1 MNAHVNTIQHSRPL
15 WVGVV
20 ASSVAVPTLMAAIM
34 MFSSQ
39 SMMIPPIA
47 VFLVGVLIT
56 APTSCL
62 VALPLALWLRRVGR
76 LNCVYLSLL
85 GTVVGAL
92 ALGLYTLHDTYYP
105 QMHDKAFAL
114 WIAEQ
119 AALKALASG
128 AVYGLLSAVAL
139 CVGAG
144 VAVRSSGRHTGPA

>member
-1 MNAHVNTIQHSRPL
+1 MDTAQHSRPL
-15 WVGVV
+15 WLGIV
-20 ASSVAVPTLMAAIM
+20 ASSVAVPTIMAAM
-34 MFSSQ
+34 MTFSSE

-56 APTSCL
+56 APATCL

-76 LNCVYLSLL
+76 LNAVYLCLL

-92 ALGLYTLHDTYYP
+92 TLGLYTLQGTYYP
-105 QMHDKAFAL
+105 QMNDKALAL

-128 AVYGLLSAVAL
+128 AVYGFLSAGAL

-144 VAVRSSGRHTGPA
+144 IAIRPSVRRTDAA